1 MSEIIASLLLL
12 PMSSFRYT
20 SHWTRLVIRS
30 FVDNTFT
37 ATRVTVE
44 WSATKG
50 AIMVIAIVLVI
61 LAILLGLAGLLF
73 TAVKWLLIVAVVL
86 LVAGAVA
93 GFIGRGKS
101 KSVR

>member
-1 MSEIIASLLLL
+1 
-12 PMSSFRYT
+12 
-20 SHWTRLVIRS
+20 
-30 FVDNTFT
+30 
-37 ATRVTVE
+37 
-44 WSATKG
+44 
-50 AIMVIAIVLVI
+50 MVIAIVLVI